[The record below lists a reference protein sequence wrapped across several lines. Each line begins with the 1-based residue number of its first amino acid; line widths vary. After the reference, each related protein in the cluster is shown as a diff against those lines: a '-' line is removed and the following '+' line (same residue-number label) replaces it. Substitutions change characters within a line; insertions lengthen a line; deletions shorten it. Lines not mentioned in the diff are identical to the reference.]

1 MNDQSSLIGYCGLYC
16 GACAIYQQIIKK
28 HAVQLLEVLNAYQFQ
43 EIAEE
48 VKEWFPELANYQEF
62 ENVLSSLINV
72 FGNCSGCLAG
82 GGPPVCEIRDCCKQ
96 KGFST
101 CVECEQ
107 MPCKKIEPQIQ
118 SYQGHLDQ
126 LLKIKETGIDKWTEE
141 MERKVK
147 EGFSYIEV
155 LTKSKK

>member
-1 MNDQSSLIGYCGLYC
+1 MNDQSSLVGYCGLYC

-28 HAVQLLEVLNAYQFQ
+28 RAMQLLEVLNAYQFQ
-43 EIAEE
+43 GIAEE
-48 VKEWFPELANYQEF
+48 AKKWSPKLAYYQEF
-62 ENVLSSLINV
+62 EDVLTSLMEM
-72 FGNCSGCLAG
+72 FGECPGCLKG
-82 GGPPVCEIRDCCKQ
+82 GGPPVCEIRNCCKQ

-101 CVECEQ
+101 CAECDL

-126 LLKIKETGIDKWTEE
+126 LLKIKETSIDKWTEE

-155 LTKSKK
+155 LTKSKE